1 MMLLAIMVSVDVPD
15 PEILVGDGKAV
26 RPEGAEAVRA
36 TVPVNP
42 F

>member
-1 MMLLAIMVSVDVPD
+1 MVLLAVMVSVDVPD
-15 PEILVGDGKAV
+15 PEVLVGDSEAV
-26 RPEGAEAVRA
+26 RSTRVEVVRA

>member
-1 MMLLAIMVSVDVPD
+1 MLLAVMVSVDVPE
-15 PEILVGDGKAV
+15 PGILVGDSEAV
-26 RPEGAEAVRA
+26 RPGGAKSVRA

>member
-1 MMLLAIMVSVDVPD
+1 MLLAVMVSVDVPD
-15 PEILVGDGKAV
+15 PKILVGDSEAV
-26 RPEGAEAVRA
+26 RPAGAESVRA